1 MENKSKNIN
10 FLVVG
15 NECILNTEPT
25 STYKVHNS
33 NKLIQLIGYVFPIW
47 VCFLLKCRAVYSN
60 DGRRWYQK
68 NEKDHEKRIFYFYLR
83 SSLLPLIRLSPLWI
97 LKYLEYFDS
106 RSVEKQNRP
115 PEIPLAGRTAP
126 STWRTSSNYP
136 LILFISD
143 RGYITIR

>member
-1 MENKSKNIN
+1 MEDKTRNIN
-10 FLVVG
+10 LVVVRD
-15 NECILNTEPT
+15 ECILNAELT

-33 NKLIQLIGYVFPIW
+33 NKLIQLIGYIFFYSSI
-47 VCFLLKCRAVYSN
+47 FLRQAQGVYSN
-60 DGRRWYQK
+60 DGRHWHRK
-68 NEKDHEKRIFYFYLR
+68 NENDREKRIFYFYLR
-83 SSLLPLIRLSPLWI
+83 SSPLPLIRLSPLWI

-115 PEIPLAGRTAP
+115 PEIPSAGRTAP

>member
-1 MENKSKNIN
+1 MEDKTRNIN
-10 FLVVG
+10 LVVVRD
-15 NECILNTEPT
+15 ECILNTELT

-33 NKLIQLIGYVFPIW
+33 NKLIQLIGYIFFYLSVFLPQ
-47 VCFLLKCRAVYSN
+47 VQGVYSN
-60 DGRRWYQK
+60 DRRHWYRK
-68 NEKDHEKRIFYFYLR
+68 NEKDHEKRIFYFYSR

-115 PEIPLAGRTAP
+115 PEIPSAGRTAP

-143 RGYITIR
+143 RGYIIR